1 MTGPDPYVLAGTAG
15 SLFALHFAAAGSRR
29 RAVLILPPFAEELNK
44 SRRMLALA
52 ARALQGAG
60 IDVLLIDLY
69 GTGDSGGDFGDA
81 TLAIWH
87 DDLRRGAAWLAQRG
101 VTRLDVLAVR
111 GGALLLE
118 DFTPPPGVAHGRVV
132 LWQPV
137 LSGRL
142 LIAQFLR
149 LRIAES
155 MTMSDRAAAGSP
167 DARALLESEGSV
179 EVAGYAVNRELVRGL
194 EDITD
199 PLANAA
205 GWEAWDWLEVSGPGG
220 NTPGVAAQR
229 AIAAMRARGTQVR
242 ESCLEGEP
250 FWATPEIAV
259 VPALV
264 NATVEC
270 LAGRDA

>member
-15 SLFALHFAAAGSRR
+15 SLFALHFAAAGPSR
-29 RAVLILPPFAEELNK
+29 RAVMMLPPFAEELNK

-52 ARALQGAG
+52 ARALQSAG
-60 IDVLLIDLY
+60 MDVLLIDLF

-81 TLAIWH
+81 TLAIWR
-87 DDLRRGAAWLAQRG
+87 DDLQRGAAWLAQRG

-111 GGALLLE
+111 GGALLL
-118 DFTPPPGVAHGRVV
+118 DGFAPPPGVAHGRVV

-137 LSGRL
+137 TSGRL

-149 LRIAES
+149 LRMAEN
-155 MTMSDRAAAGSP
+155 MAVRDRADNVP

-179 EVAGYAVNRELVRGL
+179 EVAGYVVNRELVRAL

-199 PLANAA
+199 PVSNAD
-205 GWEAWDWLEVSGPGG
+205 GWQAWGWFEVAGPGV

-229 AIAAMRARGTQVR
+229 AIAAMRARGMQVR

-259 VPALV
+259 VPVLV
-264 NATVEC
+264 DATVEC
-270 LAGRDA
+270 LARPDA

>member
-1 MTGPDPYVLAGTAG
+1 LTGPDPYVLAGSAG
-15 SLFALHFAAAGSRR
+15 PLFAVHFAATRSR

-52 ARALQGAG
+52 ARALQAAG
-60 IDVLLIDLY
+60 IGVLLIDLY

-81 TLAIWH
+81 TLAIWR
-87 DDLRRGAAWLAQRG
+87 DDLQRGAAWLATRG
-101 VTRLDVLAVR
+101 VTRIDLLAVR

-118 DFTPPPGVAHGRVV
+118 DLAPPSGVAQGRVV

-142 LIAQFLR
+142 LVAQFLR

-155 MTMSDRAAAGSP
+155 MTASDRGT
-167 DARALLESEGSV
+167 DARKVLESEGSV
-179 EVAGYAVNRELVRGL
+179 EVAGYAISRELVRGL
-194 EDITD
+194 EEITD
-199 PLANAA
+199 PLTNAHA
-205 GWEAWDWLEVSGPGG
+205 WEAWDWLEVSGPGA
-220 NTPGVAAQR
+220 TARGVAAQR
-229 AIAAMRARGTQVR
+229 TIAAMRARGMRVR

-259 VPALV
+259 VPALID
-264 NATVEC
+264 ATVEC
-270 LAGRDA
+270 LAEPDS

>member
-1 MTGPDPYVLAGTAG
+1 M
-15 SLFALHFAAAGSRR
+15 
-29 RAVLILPPFAEELNK
+29 LPPFAEELNK

-60 IDVLLIDLY
+60 MDVLLMDLF

-81 TLAIWH
+81 TLAIWR
-87 DDLRRGAAWLAQRG
+87 DDLQRGAAWLAQRG
-101 VTRLDVLAVR
+101 VTRLDVIAVR
-111 GGALLLE
+111 AGALLLQ
-118 DFTPPPGVAHGRVV
+118 DFAPPPGIAHGRVV

-149 LRIAES
+149 LRIAENL
-155 MTMSDRAAAGSP
+155 TVGDRAVDSP
-167 DARALLESEGSV
+167 DARNLLDSDGRI
-179 EVAGYAVNRELVRGL
+179 EVAGYAICRELVRGL

-199 PLANAA
+199 PLTNAG
-205 GWEAWDWLEVSGPGG
+205 GWEAWDWLEVSGPGVD
-220 NTPGVAAQR
+220 TLSMAAQR
-229 AIAAMRARGTQVR
+229 AIAAMRARGMRVR
-242 ESCLEGEP
+242 ESCLEGDP

-264 NATVEC
+264 DATVKC
-270 LAGRDA
+270 LAGPVA

>member
-15 SLFALHFAAAGSRR
+15 SLFALHFAAAGPSR
-29 RAVLILPPFAEELNK
+29 RAVMMLPPFAEELNK

-52 ARALQGAG
+52 ARALQSAG
-60 IDVLLIDLY
+60 MDVLLIDLF

-81 TLAIWH
+81 TLAIWR
-87 DDLRRGAAWLAQRG
+87 DDLQRGAAWLAQRG
-101 VTRLDVLAVR
+101 VTRIDVLAVR
-111 GGALLLE
+111 GGALLL
-118 DFTPPPGVAHGRVV
+118 DGFAPPPGVAHGRVV

-137 LSGRL
+137 TSGRL
-142 LIAQFLR
+142 LIAHFLR
-149 LRIAES
+149 LRVAEN
-155 MTMSDRAAAGSP
+155 MAVRDRADNVP

-179 EVAGYAVNRELVRGL
+179 EVGGYVISRELVRAL

-199 PLANAA
+199 PVLKA
-205 GWEAWDWLEVSGPGG
+205 GGWVSWDWLEVSGPGV

-229 AIAAMRARGTQVR
+229 AIAAMRARGMQVR

-264 NATVEC
+264 DATVEC
-270 LAGRDA
+270 LARLDA

>member
-1 MTGPDPYVLAGTAG
+1 MTGPDPYVLAGSAG
-15 SLFALHFAAAGSRR
+15 SLFALHFAAAGTSR
-29 RAVLILPPFAEELNK
+29 RAVLMLPPFAEELNK
-44 SRRMLALA
+44 SRRMLSLA

-60 IDVLLIDLY
+60 MDVLMIDLF

-81 TLAIWH
+81 TLAIWR
-87 DDLRRGAAWLAQRG
+87 DDLRRGADWLARRG

-111 GGALLLE
+111 GGALLL
-118 DFTPPPGVAHGRVV
+118 DRFAPPPGMAHGRVV
-132 LWQPV
+132 MWQPV
-137 LSGRL
+137 LSGPL

-149 LRIAES
+149 LRVAES
-155 MTMSDRAAAGSP
+155 MTVSDRSANSP
-167 DARALLESEGSV
+167 DTRALLESEGSV
-179 EVAGYAVNRELVRGL
+179 EVAGYVVNRELVRAL

-199 PLANAA
+199 PVSNAG
-205 GWEAWDWLEVSGPGG
+205 GWEAWGWFEVSGPGV

-229 AIAAMRARGTQVR
+229 AIAAMRARGMQVR

-264 NATVEC
+264 DATVEC
-270 LAGRDA
+270 LARPDA